1 LPRILLFGRAN
12 TGKSTIFNRLAGKE
26 QAITHPEPGTT
37 RDLLTATIVCGGY
50 RYTLVDAA
58 GYEPLWEEE
67 SARRA
72 RLMLDRAIT
81 ESDLI
86 LFVLDAATGPTALDL
101 ELAEHLRKSPTPVLV
116 VANKTESNT
125 GQMQAHEANR
135 LGLGKPMLVAALHR
149 QGLAELRRAIA
160 DKLVGAPL
168 PEESEAEAEDATK
181 PLAIAI
187 VGKVNVGKSSLINAL
202 IGTERLII
210 SEVPGT
216 THDAV
221 DVSFSFNNTPI
232 VLVDTAGMRKRA
244 KVGDEGLERETV
256 KRALVAASRADV
268 ICLVM
273 DATKGAQAQDASIA
287 EFCLKLGKPLVL
299 LINKWDLSPAGKSP
313 KKYQQAYL
321 NRLKF
326 ASFAIVLFVSALT
339 RQRIGEILP
348 ACIRARDAGI
358 RRIATAELNE
368 MLGDERSY
376 FYRGRE
382 IKIQYITQVKVSPP
396 TFAVWVNDKEGLHF
410 SHQRNL
416 ENRIRERFDF
426 LGTPIRLLVK
436 IKKPS
441 RRSLR
446 PAPRKK

>member
-1 LPRILLFGRAN
+1 MLFGRAN
-12 TGKSTIFNRLAGKE
+12 TGKSTIFNRLAGRE

-72 RLMLDRAIT
+72 RLMLDKALT

-86 LFVLDAATGPTALDL
+86 LFVLDAASGPTALDL

-116 VANKTESNT
+116 VANKTESNI

-135 LGLGKPMLVAALHR
+135 MGLGEPVLVAALHR

-160 DKLVGAPL
+160 DKLPGAPM
-168 PEESEAEAEDATK
+168 PDKTENEQEETNK

-187 VGKVNVGKSSLINAL
+187 VGKVNVGKSSLVNAL

-221 DVSFSFNNTPI
+221 DVSFSFNNMPI
-232 VLVDTAGMRKRA
+232 VFVDTAGMRKRA
-244 KVGDEGLERETV
+244 KVGFEGLERETV
-256 KRALVAASRADV
+256 KRALVAADRADV

-273 DATKGAQAQDASIA
+273 DATMGAQSQDASIA

-299 LINKWDLSPAGKSP
+299 VINKWDLSPAGKNP

-321 NRLKF
+321 DRLKF
-326 ASFAIVLFVSALT
+326 ASFPIVLFVSALT
-339 RQRIGEILP
+339 KQRLGEILP
-348 ACIRARDAGI
+348 ACIRARDAGT
-358 RRIATAELNE
+358 RRITTGELND
-368 MLGDERSY
+368 MLNESRSY
-376 FYRGRE
+376 FYKGRE
-382 IKIQYITQVKVSPP
+382 VKIQYMTQVKVSPP
-396 TFAVWVNDKEGLHF
+396 TFAVWVNDREGLHF

-416 ENRIRERFDF
+416 ENRIREKFDF

-436 IKKPS
+436 IKKKSP
-441 RRSLR
+441 RPPR

>member
-1 LPRILLFGRAN
+1 
-12 TGKSTIFNRLAGKE
+12 LAGRE

-72 RLMLDRAIT
+72 RLMLDKALT

-86 LFVLDAATGPTALDL
+86 LFVLDAATGPTALDI

-116 VANKTESNT
+116 VANKSESNV
-125 GQMQAHEANR
+125 GMMQAHDANR
-135 LGLGKPMLVAALHR
+135 LGLGEPMLVAALHR

-168 PEESEAEAEDATK
+168 PDKTENELEETNK

-187 VGKVNVGKSSLINAL
+187 VGKVNVGKSSLVNAL

-221 DVSFSFNNTPI
+221 DVSFSFNNMPI
-232 VLVDTAGMRKRA
+232 VFVDTAGMRKRA
-244 KVGDEGLERETV
+244 KVGEEGLERETV
-256 KRALVAASRADV
+256 KRALVAADRADV

-299 LINKWDLSPAGKSP
+299 VINKWDLSPAGKNP

-321 NRLKF
+321 DRLKF

-339 RQRIGEILP
+339 KQRLGEILP
-348 ACIRARDAGI
+348 ACIQARDAGT
-358 RRIATAELNE
+358 RRISTAELNA
-368 MLGDERSY
+368 MLGDAHSY
-376 FYRGRE
+376 FYKGKQV
-382 IKIQYITQVKVSPP
+382 KIQYMTQVKVSPP

-416 ENRIRERFDF
+416 ENRIREKFDF
-426 LGTPIRLLVK
+426 LGTPIRLL
-436 IKKPS
+436 IKLKKKTHRPM
-441 RRSLR
+441 R
-446 PAPRKK
+446 PAPRKDERSSTKH

>member
-12 TGKSTIFNRLAGKE
+12 TGKSTIFNRLAGRQ

-72 RLMLDRAIT
+72 RLMLDRAIG

-86 LFVLDAATGPTALDL
+86 LFVLDAAMGPTALDM
-101 ELAEHLRKSPTPVLV
+101 ELAEHLRKSQTPVLV
-116 VANKTESNT
+116 VANKSESSA
-125 GQMQAHEANR
+125 GMMQAHDANR
-135 LGLGKPMLVAALHR
+135 LGLGEPVLVAALHR

-160 DKLVGAPL
+160 ARLPGAPL
-168 PEESEAEAEDATK
+168 PEETIDETQEEDK

-187 VGKVNVGKSSLINAL
+187 VGKVNVGKSSLVNAL

-232 VLVDTAGMRKRA
+232 MLVDTAGMRKRA
-244 KVGDEGLERETV
+244 KVGGEGLERETV
-256 KRALVAASRADV
+256 KRALAASQRADV

-287 EFCLKLGKPLVL
+287 EYCVKLGKPLVL
-299 LINKWDLSPAGKSP
+299 VVNKWDLSPAGKNP
-313 KKYQQAYL
+313 KKYEQAYL
-321 NRLKF
+321 ERLKF
-326 ASFAIVLFVSALT
+326 ATFPIVLFVSALT
-339 RQRIGEILP
+339 KQRIGEILP
-348 ACIRARDAGI
+348 ACIRAHAAGT

-368 MLGDERSY
+368 MLTESRSY

-382 IKIQYITQVKVSPP
+382 IKIQFMTQVKISPP
-396 TFAVWVNDKEGLHF
+396 TFAVWINDKDGLHF
-410 SHQRNL
+410 SHLRNL
-416 ENRIRERFDF
+416 ENRIREKFDF

-436 IKKPS
+436 VKKP
-441 RRSLR
+441 RQRLPR
-446 PAPRKK
+446 PSPRKR